1 MTSTLYNIFK
11 SEVMKGAFDLIND
24 TIKVALL
31 TSTYTPD
38 IDTHE
43 NYDDLTNEV
52 SESGTGYTAG
62 GKTIINPA
70 VTVDITDDKGVF
82 DGDDLTW
89 ADSSITARY
98 AVIYKD
104 TGVASTSKLIGYI
117 DFGADEISDSG
128 DFVIQWA
135 DEGIVNLG

>member
-62 GKTIINPA
+62 GKAITTPA
-70 VTVDITDDKGVF
+70 VTVDTTDDEGVF

-135 DEGIVNLG
+135 AEGIANLG